1 LRHVARG
8 TLRVYV
14 SLAANEIIRIG
25 IARRGELVRERLQF
39 RNSVAFSLSL
49 SLSLYL
55 ARTIKNARSALRGRL
70 LLSSFHLFFFRLQR
84 ALVRSLLNLITRR
97 AHRASER
104 KSDRI
109 VSVQQLLS
117 FFLLPFLLIRG
128 RISFSS
134 ARLLHGEG
142 EGRNEKRNMG
152 RLRATCN
159 RVTANPR

>member
-1 LRHVARG
+1 MRGLLCAAASSSLPSISSLFVYNERSLDRCSILLLAARIE
-8 TLRVYV
+8 RANANPIV
-14 SLAANEIIRIG
+14 SLA
-25 IARRGELVRERLQF
+25 
-39 RNSVAFSLSL
+39 FS
-49 SLSLYL
+49 
-55 ARTIKNARSALRGRL
+55 
-70 LLSSFHLFFFRLQR
+70 SSFL
-84 ALVRSLLNLITRR
+84 
-97 AHRASER
+97 
-104 KSDRI
+104 
-109 VSVQQLLS
+109 